1 MNRVIRLYYVL
12 PLLFCWLWLGC
23 AGTPRPAAQV
33 LVADY
38 NQKKPKTI
46 AVLPVEDARL
56 KKDKVPNLE
65 KKLVNALK
73 YRKYEAQEAD
83 RTAEMLRQA
92 NITPASAQSGDPKE
106 IFRILG
112 VDAILKYR
120 LDDYE
125 SSYRGL
131 YRTDRIEMH
140 FKLIDCKT
148 GDLLWED
155 HFAKHE
161 SYIGGL
167 VDVAISNPMTG
178 WVEDFSLMNLP
189 TYDGS
194 APSILPSMFRL
205 PGM

>member
-83 RTAEMLRQA
+83 RTAEMLRQS
-92 NITPASAQSGDPKE
+92 NITSASAQSGDPKE

-112 VDAILKYR
+112 VDAILKSR